1 MAVIENLVVAVYT
14 VFALLVSVA
23 AWRAWGYTR
32 SGKVLLLAT
41 AFTLLLVKGV
51 FLSIGLFW
59 IPEWEALFVPSLGL
73 DLVVI
78 VLFYFAV
85 LRRSG

>member
-32 SGKVLLLAT
+32 SQKVLLLAS

-59 IPEWEALFVPSLGL
+59 IPEWESLFVPSLGL

>member
-32 SGKVLLLAT
+32 SHKVLFLAS

-59 IPEWEALFVPSLGL
+59 IPEWEALFVPRLAL